1 MAVLGQ
7 GRVVL
12 EMPDQLYVGLHPFSE
27 VAVSC
32 KSMAFDLGDEF
43 LQSRPALSKSLNPA
57 GIDSLPKGLGI
68 FRGLGKTR
76 FIDHGDSL

>member
-1 MAVLGQ
+1 MTVLGQ
-7 GRVVL
+7 ERDVI
-12 EMPDQLYVGLHPFSE
+12 EIPDHLYVGLHPFSE

-32 KSMAFDLGDEF
+32 KNPAADIGNEF
-43 LQSRPALSKSLNPA
+43 LQIRPAVFKLLNLA

-68 FRGLGKTR
+68 FRGRGEPR